1 MIRICK
7 EESFHQRQGFDIC
20 LELSKGTPAQK
31 AMLQDALNRWWWP
44 TLMMFGPTDD
54 ASPNSAQSMAWGIKR
69 LSNDELRQRFIAAT
83 VPQAELLGITL
94 PDADLR
100 FDEITQTWLHGAINW
115 DEFWQVVGGDGPC
128 NRERLETRRAAVEQ
142 GEWVR
147 EAAAMHAAKQA
158 AMQQQKE
165 RLAA

>member
-1 MIRICK
+1 
-7 EESFHQRQGFDIC
+7 
-20 LELSKGTPAQK
+20 
-31 AMLQDALNRWWWP
+31 
-44 TLMMFGPTDD
+44 
-54 ASPNSAQSMAWGIKR
+54 
-69 LSNDELRQRFIAAT
+69 

-94 PDADLR
+94 PDTDLK
-100 FDEITQTWLHGAINW
+100 FDETSQTWLHGAINW

-147 EAAAMHAAKQA
+147 EAAAANALKQA
-158 AMQQQKE
+158 NRRKQQV